1 MRTVRCPLLLA
12 IVVLLSLSAGNAGA
26 AGNIPQALPQTLPQT
41 LPLDVMIG
49 QMVMTG
55 FRGDGAN
62 PDDPELRAVLEDIRT
77 GHIGG
82 VIFFDRDWQTKKRGR
97 NITSTKQTARLCA
110 LLQKNA
116 PIPLFIAVDQEGGRV
131 RRLRPEHGFPDT
143 PSARELGE
151 KSPEETRKAARAMGT
166 ALKQLGININFA
178 PVADVA
184 VHPASPAVGALG
196 RAFSGTPEEA
206 ADHAAAFMDGLAAA
220 RVIGSYKH
228 FPGHGSAAADSHH
241 TLTDITETW
250 SEAELALYK
259 RLPANGP
266 FMVMTGHLM
275 HKGLDAEYP
284 ASLSRKITTDLL
296 RNTLGWQGVVVT
308 DDLEMDAINLF
319 YPMEE
324 RILLAINAGV
334 DIILF
339 GNNLRHTPDQGRR
352 IHAAITKLVRSGKI
366 SPERIAESWAR
377 IRALKTIL

>member
-1 MRTVRCPLLLA
+1 
-12 IVVLLSLSAGNAGA
+12 
-26 AGNIPQALPQTLPQT
+26 
-41 LPLDVMIG
+41 MIG

-55 FRGDGAN
+55 FRGDGTN
-62 PDDPELRAVLEDIRT
+62 PNDPELRAVLEDIRA
-77 GHIGG
+77 GRIGG
-82 VIFFDRDWQTKKRGR
+82 VIFFDRDRQTRKRGR

-143 PSARELGE
+143 PSARELGG
-151 KSPEETRKAARAMGT
+151 KSPEETRKTAQAMGA
-166 ALKQLGININFA
+166 ALKKIGINVNFA

-184 VHPASPAVGALG
+184 IHPESPAIGALG
-196 RAFSGTPEEA
+196 RAFSGNSEEA
-206 ADHAAAFMDGLAAA
+206 ADHAAAFMEGLAAA

-241 TLTDITETW
+241 ALTDITGTW

-275 HKGLDAEYP
+275 HKGLDAEFP
-284 ASLSRKITTDLL
+284 ASLSREITTGLL
-296 RNTLGWQGVVVT
+296 RNELGWQGVVVT
-308 DDLEMDAINLF
+308 DDLEMDAIDLF
-319 YPMEE
+319 YSLEE
-324 RILLAINAGV
+324 RIRLAIDAGV
-334 DIILF
+334 DIILL
-339 GNNLRHTPDQGRR
+339 GNNLRHTPGQGRR
-352 IHAAITKLVRSGKI
+352 VHAAIMELVRSGDI

-377 IRALKTIL
+377 IRTLKATLQ